1 MTSAISIIS
10 IGDDVRK
17 KASAPAE
24 QNREVERTA
33 VVAAN
38 AAAKM
43 SKKALGYFVWLVYAM
58 PPNGVP
64 EFYGLY
70 RHESNAD
77 KAMVNIAGAKKEL
90 LQVVDKGKS
99 QSAIDDLVF
108 IA

>member
-1 MTSAISIIS
+1 
-10 IGDDVRK
+10 
-17 KASAPAE
+17 
-24 QNREVERTA
+24 
-33 VVAAN
+33 VVDAA

-58 PPNGVP
+58 APNGLP

-70 RHESNAD
+70 RHETNAD
-77 KAMVNIAGAKKEL
+77 KVMAGIAGAKKEL